1 MNKLK
6 NFIFKIFIGL
16 VSATSIT
23 FHVQSQPWPADR
35 PIKIVVPYPP
45 GGGTDVVTRVVA
57 QYLGP
62 RLSRTVIVDNIP
74 GAGGNIGAYQVVRA
88 APDGHTLLLAAAPL
102 TTNPSLYKNIPFD
115 VIKDL
120 VPITMVTRQ
129 QFVLVVHP
137 SVSAN
142 SVTELIM
149 LAKSKPGL
157 LTFGS
162 HSPGG
167 ATHLAGELF
176 KVMAD
181 IDLLH
186 VPYKGQ
192 APALADL
199 LAGRV
204 SMMFDNASTGMT
216 HAGSGKLRALATT
229 GQKRSNVVAQGQL
242 PTMAEFKG
250 LDSFNVISWYGF
262 MAPAGTPNSIIERL
276 ATEIS
281 YVMHLP
287 EVITRLNQLG
297 FEVTSTSPKEFSDYV
312 RSEVTQW
319 AKVIKD
325 ANVKLE

>member
-1 MNKLK
+1 MNL
-6 NFIFKIFIGL
+6 IFKILIGL
-16 VSATSIT
+16 LSASLIASN
-23 FHVQSQPWPADR
+23 VQSQTWPADR

-62 RLSRTVIVDNIP
+62 RISRAVIVENIP

-115 VIKDL
+115 VLKDL

-137 SVSAN
+137 SVPAN
-142 SVTELIM
+142 SVSELVM
-149 LAKSKPGL
+149 LAKSKPGF

-176 KVMAD
+176 KIMAD

-204 SMMFDNASTGMT
+204 SMMFDNASSGIT
-216 HAGSGKLRALATT
+216 HAGTGKLRALATT
-229 GQKRSNVVAQGQL
+229 GQTRSKVVAQGQL
-242 PTMAEFKG
+242 PTMSEFKG
-250 LDSFNVISWYGF
+250 MDSFNVISWYGF
-262 MAPAGTPNSIIERL
+262 MAPAGTPDSIIERL
-276 ATEIS
+276 ASEIN
-281 YVMHLP
+281 YVMRLP
-287 EVITRLNQLG
+287 EVISRLNQLG
-297 FEVTSTSPKEFSDYV
+297 FDVTSSSPKEFSGYV
-312 RSEVTQW
+312 HSEVTQW